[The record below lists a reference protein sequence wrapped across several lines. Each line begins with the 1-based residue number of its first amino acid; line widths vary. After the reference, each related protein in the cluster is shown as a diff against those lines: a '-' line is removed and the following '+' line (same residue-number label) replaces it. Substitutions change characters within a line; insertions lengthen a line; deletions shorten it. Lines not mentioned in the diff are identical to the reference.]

1 VPSYSVDFPSRV
13 VRATLIPINTIQ
25 KNPLAEKHGDKL
37 LEISGWVDCT
47 LDPGPMRVTG
57 LVEVRLDVALSLKS
71 LEVTAVVGTIASRS
85 TDAMK
90 LVEGRATVLEK
101 RLPVSGAVGEL
112 ALNLVLMIS
121 AHHVDISHM
130 RLLADTA
137 RDQSTGFML
146 L

>member
-1 VPSYSVDFPSRV
+1 M
-13 VRATLIPINTIQ
+13 RATLIPINTIQ
-25 KNPLAEKHGDKL
+25 KNPLAEQQGDKL
-37 LEISGWVDCT
+37 LEISGWVDFT

-57 LVEVRLDVALSLKS
+57 FVEVRLDVALSLKS
-71 LEVTAVVGTIASRS
+71 LEATAVAGKIASRS
-85 TDAMK
+85 TDAVK

-101 RLPVSGAVGEL
+101 RLPVSGAVGKL

-121 AHHVDISHM
+121 ADQVDISQM
-130 RLLADTA
+130 RLLADTG